1 MSLFKPSNLSPN
13 FESVTNGK
21 PLTITFQVNSNG
33 STVNAYRVQILKDVN
48 DKDNSEDNILGSIY
62 GTFEKPLYNKDIGEI
77 ILEEETLKYN
87 GIELEPNKDYRWT
100 LRLYGEDK
108 RGNNYVSEN
117 LAMGFG
123 TANAIKG
130 IDIAK
135 PFVVNK
141 NNLFNIKE
149 SPTLSSSNITYS
161 INDTIVTFK
170 SNSTLNAHFYYSISV
185 RVGETYTIGVK
196 SVSWNSGVF
205 GIFLSST
212 KTADLHDYGQINKT
226 TLTQTFVAT
235 TDTLWIHAYINY
247 DTGDYSFSFDELK
260 VERGSKQTNY
270 TSYSINDGMY
280 SDTWED
286 YGLIVSQDDISGIL
300 NNLIYSLSSDYD
312 TVDSIEDFSK
322 KIRKYTTKF
331 SIILFSEIQDKT
343 QQELNEFFKNKIHPK
358 MYFYQINISKNTNGK
373 YLVYFDHSNSAFSF
387 NYYKSNYQE
396 IYNED
401 LTYIGSGNLVGST
414 RQTMWSTEF
423 NEAMKV
429 NSYARII
436 WRPSQYSY
444 FQPFKFNTQTI
455 ACTSSGNNAVAISAN
470 DIKKEYID
478 KITDGNFY
486 ILLSST
492 KTPFDSINFELTGEI
507 NNNILGNLR
516 KIEQV
521 KYNYI
526 DNKYYLIIPNN
537 ETIPNLGTYNYL
549 AIVYIQQEKI
559 IQVDKNIGNGSLTRI
574 SFEEAFNYNPNSN
587 PTNLALVTQYARQY
601 LHLGYVN
608 DDFDYDRFYIDP
620 VEEFDNSTGFSY
632 IILQKNENKIT
643 GEGQKKETDTVA
655 NISDLPNPSSSILT
669 KIYKITNSFTTT
681 NSFIEGEG
689 VFYSSNS
696 KVGVKYISS
705 TYKYYVI
712 DESAT
717 DGSYIT
723 QTRLDKL
730 LSSTDQTQVG
740 YKIINYVGKTGEV
753 TIYNKAKNL
762 PTIQTFYYIY
772 KRSNSDNTKYDKITS
787 GWLGGKQENSC
798 DIVVNKYLQVGG
810 SPYSNFENIFIQPN
824 IGIKED
830 DYMPMKLSVYNEDY
844 AKDIYLTN
852 YYNFWDVTTTPFSIA
867 NVKSNTEVVDT
878 LDDTMWL
885 ITAKEITDKDSTM
898 MLDDDSLRYALYE
911 PQTQYK
917 IYTNFVDS
925 IPEGFFYSR
934 YDKTIKFEIYDL
946 NTYEEKEQIPYV
958 VDNNVITYNG
968 EKVDSIPYRD
978 LYVKSICQ
986 DYKLIDRSECID
998 KYTSPSY
1005 SRSLN
1010 GEQYFIGLT
1019 CNNYLIPNNITYL
1032 RIEKDIWKFKP
1043 ANGNGYGI
1051 GYDIRVKPNTKY
1063 TVKAIGE
1070 NVQIR
1075 VGQYDINGNY
1085 LQYIPSYVG
1094 TFTTDEDVEWI
1105 TVVVLATDW
1114 TQEASYSQI
1123 LFDGKNII
1131 PIKEELGTNY
1141 VTLKEYHF
1149 DVLTDEQKVVYST
1162 EESYDGK
1169 YKLEFRGCNN
1179 NSTYYIK
1186 SYIEDN
1192 YGKLYTYQARI
1203 PIKYIETL
1211 SDTNI
1216 NVTTICEE
1224 QAIKVD
1230 FTPVRQIES
1239 SGSLIYNEPYTD
1251 TNYNNDPLT
1260 FYEYDN
1266 NIISIPSEFSYCVQ
1280 FKLDSNMLDK
1290 NTRLKILEVVTD
1302 NENKYNLYFDTEAYF
1317 KVGEQ
1322 FAINKTY
1329 TKFILSNRDLA
1340 SNENITK
1347 DSDDIK
1353 ILNSGISDLVIPTQ
1367 FAYIIQENDNTA
1379 KSGYIY
1385 IMPSKI
1391 SDIYLDDR
1399 AKFKETV
1406 PSRCLNGDV
1415 LSLTG
1420 QNTYYVETNNED
1432 YINANKTALTKMGDL
1447 TFKMTVKYDS
1457 TTKKYKISKATIS

>member
-108 RGNNYVSEN
+108 RGNSYVSEN
-117 LAMGFG
+117 LTMGFG

-135 PFVVNK
+135 PFVINK
-141 NNLFNIKE
+141 NNLFDIKE
-149 SPTLSSSNITYS
+149 KPTLSSSSITYLTNNTA
-161 INDTIVTFK
+161 ITFE
-170 SNSTLNAHFYYSISV
+170 SNNTSNAHFYYSISV
-185 RVGETYTIGVK
+185 RAGETYTV
-196 SVSWNSGVF
+196 SVDSIDWDSTSQ

-212 KTADLHDYGQINKT
+212 KTENLHNYGQINKT
-226 TLTQTFVAT
+226 TLMQTFTAT
-235 TDTLWIHAYINY
+235 TNTLWIHAYIN
-247 DTGDYSFSFDELK
+247 DDAGNFTFTFDKLK
-260 VERGSKQTNY
+260 VERGSKKTNY
-270 TSYSINDGMY
+270 TSYCINDEIY

-286 YGLIVSQDDISGIL
+286 YGLIISQDDISGII
-300 NNLIYSLSSDYD
+300 NNLIYSLPASQDYD
-312 TVDSIEDFSK
+312 IVDSVEEFSE

-358 MYFYQINISKNTNGK
+358 MYFYQINISKNTNDK
-373 YLVYFDHSNSAFSF
+373 YLIYFDHSNSAFSF

-401 LTYIGSGNLVGST
+401 LTYIGSGNLVGSI

-549 AIVYIQQEKI
+549 TIVYIQQEKI
-559 IQVDKNIGNGSLTRI
+559 IQVDKNIGNGSLTKI

-587 PTNLALVTQYARQY
+587 PTNLTLVTQYARQY

-632 IILQKNENKIT
+632 IILQKSTTPIT
-643 GEGQKKETDTVA
+643 GD
-655 NISDLPNPSSSILT
+655 D
-669 KIYKITNSFTTT
+669 
-681 NSFIEGEG
+681 
-689 VFYSSNS
+689 
-696 KVGVKYISS
+696 
-705 TYKYYVI
+705 
-712 DESAT
+712 SAL

-772 KRSNSDNTKYDKITS
+772 KRRNNDNTKYDKITS

-844 AKDIYLTN
+844 AKNIYLTN

-885 ITAKEITDKDSTM
+885 ITAKEITNKDSTM
-898 MLDDDSLRYALYE
+898 MLDDDSLRYTLYK

-946 NTYEEKEQIPYV
+946 NTYEEKEQIPYI
-958 VDNNVITYNG
+958 VDNNIITYNG

-978 LYVKSICQ
+978 LYVKSVCQ
-986 DYKLIDRSECID
+986 DYKLIDRS
-998 KYTSPSY
+998 KYPVKESDNTNT
-1005 SRSLN
+1005 RDLN
-1010 GEQYFIGLT
+1010 GEQYFVGSTWNNHIHATNIIDLKMIGT
-1019 CNNYLIPNNITYL
+1019 GGS
-1032 RIEKDIWKFKP
+1032 FKTNSSG
-1043 ANGNGYGI
+1043 AAYYGI
-1051 GYDIRVKPNTKY
+1051 GYDFKVYPNSTY
-1063 TVKAIGE
+1063 NVSVIGE
-1070 NVQIR
+1070 NTI
-1075 VGQYDINGNY
+1075 INIGLYSEDGVWKRGFTGVN
-1085 LQYIPSYVG
+1085 S
-1094 TFTTDEDVEWI
+1094 FTTNKDESWAIITISSGTQMQLTTYSDVK
-1105 TVVVLATDW
+1105 VN
-1114 TQEASYSQI
+1114 
-1123 LFDGKNII
+1123 GRII
-1131 PIKEELGTNY
+1131 SDKVKKELGTNY

-1149 DVLTDEQKVVYST
+1149 DVSTNDQKVIYST

-1179 NSTYYIK
+1179 NSIYYIK

-1192 YGKLYTYQARI
+1192 YGKMYTYQARI
-1203 PIKYIETL
+1203 PIKYTETL

-1216 NVTTICEE
+1216 NVTTICKE

-1239 SGSLIYNEPYTD
+1239 SGSLIYNKPYAD
-1251 TNYNNDPLT
+1251 TNYNNNPLT

-1280 FKLDSNMLDK
+1280 FKLDSNIIDK
-1290 NTRLKILEVVTD
+1290 NTRLKILEIATD
-1302 NENKYNLYFDTEAYF
+1302 NGNKYNLYFDTEAYF
-1317 KVGEQ
+1317 KVATNKGGK
-1322 FAINKTY
+1322 FTINKTY
-1329 TKFILSNRDLA
+1329 AKFILSNRDLA
-1340 SNENITK
+1340 NNENITE
-1347 DSDDIK
+1347 DSDNIK
-1353 ILNSGISDLVIPTQ
+1353 ILDSKISDLIIPTQ
-1367 FAYIIQENDNTA
+1367 FAYIIRDSRKNEEV
-1379 KSGYIY
+1379 KSEYIY
-1385 IMPSKI
+1385 IMPSKV
-1391 SDIYLDDR
+1391 SDIYSEDQ
-1399 AKFKETV
+1399 AKFTSTV
-1406 PSRCLNGDV
+1406 PEACYNEDGDTLMLV
-1415 LSLTG
+1415 YDDT
-1420 QNTYYVETNNED
+1420 TFFVESNNEN
-1432 YINANKTALTKMGDL
+1432 YINTNKVALTKMRDL
-1447 TFKMTVKYDS
+1447 IFTMTVKYDS
-1457 TTKKYKISKATIS
+1457 TTKKYKITKATIS

>member
-108 RGNNYVSEN
+108 RGNNYISEN
-117 LAMGFG
+117 LTMGFG

-135 PFVVNK
+135 PFVINK
-141 NNLFNIKE
+141 NNLFDIKE
-149 SPTLSSSNITYS
+149 NLTLSSSSITYS
-161 INDTIVTFK
+161 INNTAITFK
-170 SNSTLNAHFYYSISV
+170 SNNTSNAHFYYSISV
-185 RVGETYTIGVK
+185 RAGETYTV
-196 SVSWNSGVF
+196 SVNSVDWDSTSM

-212 KTADLHDYGQINKT
+212 KTADLHDYGKIDKT
-226 TLTQTFVAT
+226 ISTQTFVAT
-235 TDTLWIHAYINY
+235 TNTLWIHGYISY
-247 DTGDYSFSFDELK
+247 GAGDFTFTFDKLK
-260 VERGSKQTNY
+260 VERGSKRTDY
-270 TSYSINDGMY
+270 TSYCINDEIY

-286 YGLIVSQDDISGIL
+286 YGLIISQDDISGIM
-300 NNLIYSLSSDYD
+300 NNLIYSLPASQDYD
-312 TVDSIEDFSK
+312 IVDSIEEFSE

-343 QQELNEFFKNKIHPK
+343 QQELNEFLKNKIHPK

-373 YLVYFDHSNSAFSF
+373 YLIYFDHSNSAFSF

-414 RQTMWSTEF
+414 RQTMWSTKF
-423 NEAMKV
+423 NEAMKI
-429 NSYARII
+429 NSYARIM
-436 WRPSQYSY
+436 WRPSQHSY

-455 ACTSSGNNAVAISAN
+455 TYTASGNNAVTISAN
-470 DIKKEYID
+470 DIKKEYIE

-486 ILLSST
+486 ILLSPT
-492 KTPFDSINFELTGEI
+492 KTPFETKDFDLEISDKGSWIFNSNKLKEMRRIENIQYVNYGNEYLLTI
-507 NNNILGNLR
+507 S
-516 KIEQV
+516 
-521 KYNYI
+521 
-526 DNKYYLIIPNN
+526 NN
-537 ETIPNLGTYNYL
+537 ETIPNVNGAGAYKYL
-549 AIVYIQQEKI
+549 TIIYIQQEKI
-559 IQVDKNIGNGSLTRI
+559 IQVDKNIGKNNLTKI
-574 SFEEAFNYNPNSN
+574 SFEESFNYNPN
-587 PTNLALVTQYARQY
+587 PKGEIYTKQY

-608 DDFDYDRFYIDP
+608 NDFDYDRFYIDP

-632 IILQKNENKIT
+632 IILQKSTTPIT
-643 GEGQKKETDTVA
+643 GDG
-655 NISDLPNPSSSILT
+655 
-669 KIYKITNSFTTT
+669 
-681 NSFIEGEG
+681 
-689 VFYSSNS
+689 
-696 KVGVKYISS
+696 
-705 TYKYYVI
+705 
-712 DESAT
+712 SAT

-772 KRSNSDNTKYDKITS
+772 KRNNSDNTKYDKITS

-798 DIVVNKYLQVGG
+798 DIVVNSFLQVIGNEA
-810 SPYSNFENIFIQPN
+810 YSNFENIFIQPN
-824 IGIKED
+824 IGIKQD
-830 DYMPMKLSVYNEDY
+830 DYMPMKLSVYNEKY
-844 AKDIYLTN
+844 TKDIYLTN
-852 YYNFWDVTTTPFSIA
+852 YYNFWNTTTTPFSIT
-867 NVKSNTEVVDT
+867 NVKSNTEVIDT
-878 LDDTMWL
+878 LDDTMYL
-885 ITAKEITDKDSTM
+885 ITAKEITNKDSTM
-898 MLDDDSLRYALYE
+898 MLDNNPIFTLYE

-978 LYVKSICQ
+978 LYVKSVCQ
-986 DYKLIDRSECID
+986 DYKLIDRS
-998 KYTSPSY
+998 KYPIKESDNTNT
-1005 SRSLN
+1005 RDLN
-1010 GEQYFIGLT
+1010 GEQYFVGST
-1019 CNNYLIPNNITYL
+1019 GNNYIHASNITDL
-1032 RIEKDIWKFKP
+1032 KMIGTGGSFKTISSG
-1043 ANGNGYGI
+1043 ATGYGI
-1051 GYDIRVKPNTKY
+1051 GYDFKVYPNNTY
-1063 TVKAIGE
+1063 NVSVIGE
-1070 NVQIR
+1070 NTI
-1075 VGQYDINGNY
+1075 INIGLYSEDGVWKRNFAGVN
-1085 LQYIPSYVG
+1085 S
-1094 TFTTDEDVEWI
+1094 FTTNKDESWAIITISSGTQMQLTTYSDVK
-1105 TVVVLATDW
+1105 VN
-1114 TQEASYSQI
+1114 
-1123 LFDGKNII
+1123 GKII
-1131 PIKEELGTNY
+1131 SDKVKKELGTNY

-1149 DVLTDEQKVVYST
+1149 DVLTNGQKVVYST
-1162 EESYDGK
+1162 EENYDGK

-1203 PIKYIETL
+1203 PIKYTETL

-1216 NVTTICEE
+1216 NVTTMCEE

-1239 SGSLIYNEPYTD
+1239 SGSLIYNRPYVD
-1251 TNYNNDPLT
+1251 TNYNNNPLT

-1266 NIISIPSEFSYCVQ
+1266 NIVSIPSEFSYCVQ
-1280 FKLDSNMLDK
+1280 FKLDSNMIDK
-1290 NTRLKILEVVTD
+1290 NTRLKILEVTTD
-1302 NENKYNLYFDTEAYF
+1302 NGNKYNLYFDTEAYF
-1317 KVGEQ
+1317 KVTTNKGNK

-1329 TKFILSNRDLA
+1329 AKFILSNKDL
-1340 SNENITK
+1340 SNNVNVVADGDNIR
-1347 DSDDIK
+1347 
-1353 ILNSGISDLVIPTQ
+1353 ILNSGLSGLIVPTQ
-1367 FAYIIQENDNTA
+1367 FAYIIQKDSNVANNN
-1379 KSGYIY
+1379 YIY
-1385 IMPSKI
+1385 IMPSKV
-1391 SDIYLDDR
+1391 SDIYIDDQTN
-1399 AKFKETV
+1399 FKNTV
-1406 PSRCLNGDV
+1406 PESCIDSDNDTLKLIGRD
-1415 LSLTG
+1415 
-1420 QNTYYVETNNED
+1420 TYFVETNNED
-1432 YINANKTALTKMGDL
+1432 YINVNRIALTNMRDL
-1447 TFKMTVKYDS
+1447 IFTMTVKYDS
-1457 TTKKYKISKATIS
+1457 TTKKYKITKAKIS

>member
-33 STVNAYRVQILKDVN
+33 STVNAYRVQILKDIN

-108 RGNNYVSEN
+108 RGNNYISEN
-117 LAMGFG
+117 LTMGFG

-135 PFVVNK
+135 PFVINK
-141 NNLFNIKE
+141 NNLFDIKE
-149 SPTLSSSNITYS
+149 NLTLSSSSITYS
-161 INDTIVTFK
+161 INNTAITFK
-170 SNSTLNAHFYYSISV
+170 SNNTSNAHFYYSISV
-185 RVGETYTIGVK
+185 RAGETYTV
-196 SVSWNSGVF
+196 SVSSIDWDSTSQ

-212 KTADLHDYGQINKT
+212 KTADSHDYGQIDKT
-226 TLTQTFVAT
+226 ISTQTFVAT
-235 TDTLWIHAYINY
+235 TNTLWIHGYISY
-247 DTGDYSFSFDELK
+247 AAGDFTFTFDKLK
-260 VERGSKQTNY
+260 VERGSKRTDY
-270 TSYSINDGMY
+270 TSYCINDEIY

-286 YGLIVSQDDISGIL
+286 YGLIISQDDISGIM
-300 NNLIYSLSSDYD
+300 NNLIYSLPASQDYD
-312 TVDSIEDFSK
+312 IVDNIEEFSE

-343 QQELNEFFKNKIHPK
+343 QQELNEFLKNKIHPK

-373 YLVYFDHSNSAFSF
+373 YLIYFDHSNSAFSF

-414 RQTMWSTEF
+414 RQTMWSTKF
-423 NEAMKV
+423 NEAMKI
-429 NSYARII
+429 NSYARIM

-455 ACTSSGNNAVAISAN
+455 TYTASGNNAVTISAN
-470 DIKKEYID
+470 DIKKEYIE

-486 ILLSST
+486 ILLSPI
-492 KTPFDSINFELTGEI
+492 KTPFETKDFDLEISDKGSWIFNSNKLKEMRRIENIQYVNYGNEYLLTI
-507 NNNILGNLR
+507 S
-516 KIEQV
+516 
-521 KYNYI
+521 
-526 DNKYYLIIPNN
+526 NN
-537 ETIPNLGTYNYL
+537 ETIPNVNGAGAYKYL
-549 AIVYIQQEKI
+549 TIIYIQQEKI
-559 IQVDKNIGNGSLTRI
+559 IQVDKNIGKNNLTKI
-574 SFEEAFNYNPNSN
+574 SFEESFNYNPNQKGGIY
-587 PTNLALVTQYARQY
+587 TKQY

-608 DDFDYDRFYIDP
+608 NDFDYDRFYIDP
-620 VEEFDNSTGFSY
+620 IEEFDNSTGFSY
-632 IILQKNENKIT
+632 IILQKSTTPIT
-643 GEGQKKETDTVA
+643 GDG
-655 NISDLPNPSSSILT
+655 
-669 KIYKITNSFTTT
+669 
-681 NSFIEGEG
+681 
-689 VFYSSNS
+689 
-696 KVGVKYISS
+696 
-705 TYKYYVI
+705 
-712 DESAT
+712 SAT

-772 KRSNSDNTKYDKITS
+772 KRNNSDNTKYDKMTS

-798 DIVVNKYLQVGG
+798 DIVVNSFLQVIGNEA
-810 SPYSNFENIFIQPN
+810 YCNFENIFIQPN
-824 IGIKED
+824 IGIKQD
-830 DYMPMKLSVYNEDY
+830 DYMPMKLSVYNEKY
-844 AKDIYLTN
+844 TKDIYLTN
-852 YYNFWDVTTTPFSIA
+852 YYNFWNTTTTPFSIT
-867 NVKSNTEVVDT
+867 NVKSNTEVIDT
-878 LDDTMWL
+878 LDDTMYL
-885 ITAKEITDKDSTM
+885 ITAKEITNKDSTM
-898 MLDDDSLRYALYE
+898 MLDNNTIFTLYE

-946 NTYEEKEQIPYV
+946 NTYKEKEQIPYII
-958 VDNNVITYNG
+958 DNNIITYNG

-978 LYVKSICQ
+978 LYVKSVCQ
-986 DYKLIDRSECID
+986 DYKLV
-998 KYTSPSY
+998 
-1005 SRSLN
+1005 N
-1010 GEQYFIGLT
+1010 G
-1019 CNNYLIPNNITYL
+1019 
-1032 RIEKDIWKFKP
+1032 
-1043 ANGNGYGI
+1043 
-1051 GYDIRVKPNTKY
+1051 V
-1063 TVKAIGE
+1063 
-1070 NVQIR
+1070 
-1075 VGQYDINGNY
+1075 
-1085 LQYIPSYVG
+1085 
-1094 TFTTDEDVEWI
+1094 
-1105 TVVVLATDW
+1105 
-1114 TQEASYSQI
+1114 
-1123 LFDGKNII
+1123 
-1131 PIKEELGTNY
+1131 KEELGTNY

-1149 DVLTDEQKVVYST
+1149 DVLTNEQKVVYST
-1162 EESYDGK
+1162 EENYDGK

-1203 PIKYIETL
+1203 PIKYTETL

-1239 SGSLIYNEPYTD
+1239 SGSLIYNRPYAD
-1251 TNYNNDPLT
+1251 TNYNNNPLT

-1266 NIISIPSEFSYCVQ
+1266 NIVSIPSEFSYCVQ
-1280 FKLDSNMLDK
+1280 FKLDSNMIDK
-1290 NTRLKILEVVTD
+1290 NTRLKILEITTD
-1302 NENKYNLYFDTEAYF
+1302 NGNKYNLYFDTEAYF
-1317 KVGEQ
+1317 KVATNEGDK

-1329 TKFILSNRDLA
+1329 AKFILSNKDL
-1340 SNENITK
+1340 SNNVNVVADGDNIR
-1347 DSDDIK
+1347 
-1353 ILNSGISDLVIPTQ
+1353 ILNSGLSGLIVPTQ
-1367 FAYIIQENDNTA
+1367 FAYIIQKDSNVANNN
-1379 KSGYIY
+1379 YIY
-1385 IMPSKI
+1385 IMPSKV
-1391 SDIYLDDR
+1391 SDIYIDDQTN
-1399 AKFKETV
+1399 FKNTV
-1406 PSRCLNGDV
+1406 PKSCIDSDNDTLKLIGRD
-1415 LSLTG
+1415 
-1420 QNTYYVETNNED
+1420 TYFVETNNED
-1432 YINANKTALTKMGDL
+1432 YINVNRIALTNMRDL
-1447 TFKMTVKYDS
+1447 IFTMTVKYDS
-1457 TTKKYKISKATIS
+1457 TTKKYKITKATIS

>member
-108 RGNNYVSEN
+108 RGNNYISEN
-117 LAMGFG
+117 LTMGFG
-123 TANAIKG
+123 SANSIKG
-130 IDIAK
+130 IDIAE
-135 PFVVNK
+135 PFVINK
-141 NNLFNIKE
+141 NNLFDINKK
-149 SPTLSSSNITYS
+149 PTLNSDNITCTV
-161 INDTIVTFK
+161 NDTTVTFK
-170 SNSTLNAHFYYSISV
+170 SNKAINGHFWYPISVKVGQTYTVSVNSIDYDSSSGILLSSVNVYSTQEGYYGSISKDSNLSLTFTTTTGTLYV
-185 RVGETYTIGVK
+185 HGYVSNDNEGTGNYT
-196 SVSWNSGVF
+196 F
-205 GIFLSST
+205 
-212 KTADLHDYGQINKT
+212 
-226 TLTQTFVAT
+226 TF
-235 TDTLWIHAYINY
+235 DK
-247 DTGDYSFSFDELK
+247 LK
-260 VERGSKQTNY
+260 VERGNQKTNY
-270 TSYSINDGMY
+270 TSYCINDERY
-280 SDTWED
+280 SDNTWED
-286 YGLIVSQDDISGIL
+286 YGLIVSQDDISGIV
-300 NNLIYSLSSDYD
+300 NNLIYSLPSGYDYD

-358 MYFYQINISKNTNGK
+358 MYFYQINIAKNINDK
-373 YLVYFDHSNSAFSF
+373 YIIYFSNSNPVFSF
-387 NYYKSNYQE
+387 NYYKSNYQK

-414 RQTMWSTEF
+414 RQTMWSTKF
-423 NEAMKV
+423 NEAMKI
-429 NSYARII
+429 NSYARIM
-436 WRPSQYSY
+436 WRPSQHSY

-455 ACTSSGNNAVAISAN
+455 TYTASGNNAVTISTN
-470 DIKKEYID
+470 DVKKEYIE

-486 ILLSST
+486 ILLSPT
-492 KTPFDSINFELTGEI
+492 KTPFETEDFDLEVFDKGSWIF
-507 NNNILGNLR
+507 NNNKLR
-516 KIEQV
+516 EMRRIENVQYV
-521 KYNYI
+521 NYS
-526 DNKYYLIIPNN
+526 NEYLLTIFNN
-537 ETIPNLGTYNYL
+537 ETIPNINETGTYKYL
-549 AIVYIQQEKI
+549 TIIYIQQEKI
-559 IQVDKNIGNGSLTRI
+559 IQVDKNIGKNNLTKI
-574 SFEEAFNYNPNSN
+574 SFEESFNYNPN
-587 PTNLALVTQYARQY
+587 PKGEIYIKQY

-608 DDFDYDRFYIDP
+608 NDFDYDRFYIDP

-655 NISDLPNPSSSILT
+655 NISDLPNPSSSILA

-689 VFYSSNS
+689 VFYPSNS

-730 LSSTDQTQVG
+730 LSSVDQTQVG

-753 TIYNKAKNL
+753 TIYNKVKNL

-772 KRSNSDNTKYDKITS
+772 KRRNDDNTKYDIITS

-798 DIVVNKYLQVGG
+798 DIVVNSFLQVIGNEA
-810 SPYSNFENIFIQPN
+810 YSNFENIFIQPN
-824 IGIKED
+824 IGVKQD
-830 DYMPMKLSVYNEDY
+830 DYMPMKLSVYNEKY
-844 AKDIYLTN
+844 TKDIYLTN
-852 YYNFWDVTTTPFSIA
+852 YYNFRNTTTTPFSIT
-867 NVKSNTEVVDT
+867 NVKSNTEVIDT
-878 LDDTMWL
+878 LDDTMYL
-885 ITAKEITDKDSTM
+885 ITAKEITNKDSTM
-898 MLDDDSLRYALYE
+898 MLSNNPIFTLYE

-958 VDNNVITYNG
+958 VDNNIITYNG

-986 DYKLIDRSECID
+986 DYKIV
-998 KYTSPSY
+998 
-1005 SRSLN
+1005 N
-1010 GEQYFIGLT
+1010 G
-1019 CNNYLIPNNITYL
+1019 
-1032 RIEKDIWKFKP
+1032 
-1043 ANGNGYGI
+1043 
-1051 GYDIRVKPNTKY
+1051 V
-1063 TVKAIGE
+1063 
-1070 NVQIR
+1070 
-1075 VGQYDINGNY
+1075 
-1085 LQYIPSYVG
+1085 
-1094 TFTTDEDVEWI
+1094 
-1105 TVVVLATDW
+1105 
-1114 TQEASYSQI
+1114 
-1123 LFDGKNII
+1123 
-1131 PIKEELGTNY
+1131 KEELGTNY

-1149 DVLTDEQKVVYST
+1149 DVSTNGQKVIYST

-1192 YGKLYTYQARI
+1192 YGKIYTYQARI
-1203 PIKYIETL
+1203 PIKYTETL

-1216 NVTTICEE
+1216 NVTMMCEE

-1230 FTPVRQIES
+1230 FTPIRQIES
-1239 SGSLIYNEPYTD
+1239 SGSLIYNEPYAD
-1251 TNYNNDPLT
+1251 TNYSNNPLS

-1266 NIISIPSEFSYCVQ
+1266 NIVSIPSEFSYCVQ
-1280 FKLDSNMLDK
+1280 FKLDPNMIDK

-1302 NENKYNLYFDTEAYF
+1302 NGNKYNLYFDTEAYF
-1317 KVGEQ
+1317 KVATNEGDK

-1329 TKFILSNRDLA
+1329 AKFILSNKDL
-1340 SNENITK
+1340 SNNVNVAADGDNIR
-1347 DSDDIK
+1347 
-1353 ILNSGISDLVIPTQ
+1353 ILNSGLSGLIVPTQ
-1367 FAYIIQENDNTA
+1367 FAYIIQKDSNVANNN
-1379 KSGYIY
+1379 YIY
-1385 IMPSKI
+1385 IMPSKV
-1391 SDIYLDDR
+1391 SDIYSEDQ
-1399 AKFKETV
+1399 AKFVGTV
-1406 PSRCLNGDV
+1406 PPSCLTEDEHGIKDILN
-1415 LSLTG
+1415 LIG
-1420 QNTYYVETNNED
+1420 QDTYFVETNNEG
-1432 YINANKTALTKMGDL
+1432 YVNTNRIALTKMGDL

-1457 TTKKYKISKATIS
+1457 TTKKYKISTAEIS